1 MDTKYLE
8 IIKAPVITEKSGSL
22 GEKNQYVF
30 KVSSK
35 ANKIEIKQAIEKIF
49 KVHVKQIR
57 TLNVKPFIVVLES
70 CVKLELANNPIQII
84 TITITTITATTFL
97 FIVDF
102 LLLETDFEV
111 ILVPHFEQ

>member
-35 ANKIEIKQAIEKIF
+35 ANKIEI
-49 KVHVKQIR
+49 
-57 TLNVKPFIVVLES
+57 N
-70 CVKLELANNPIQII
+70 KLLKKS
-84 TITITTITATTFL
+84 L
-97 FIVDF
+97 KYM
-102 LLLETDFEV
+102 
-111 ILVPHFEQ
+111 